1 MRTVEDLT
9 VSLVAFDGYPLETAV
24 AVVAELGVV
33 SVEPAM
39 IAGYTDPF
47 DESAFSDERARE
59 MRNTVEGAGLVCDAF
74 SAHIDI
80 GAPGGLDRALRRL
93 RFAGALGA
101 KRFATN
107 AAKAQ
112 YRESFEAAVEPL
124 AREAERAG
132 VVLALENPGDGS
144 PNLIDDAA
152 AAAELVRSIG
162 SPWIGINYDP
172 GNLRTHEP
180 DTDAA
185 ADVRAFG
192 PGLVSLHVKDA
203 TPEGEWLR
211 YCAVGEGIID
221 YEGIL
226 RHCDALDPR
235 PAYSIEAPLRLAR
248 KPGGTTKRDE
258 TPRPLDEIREAL
270 RASIAW
276 IVAH

>member
-1 MRTVEDLT
+1 MRSIENIT

-24 AVVAELGVV
+24 EVVAELGVV

-47 DESAFSDERARE
+47 DESAFSDERAAT
-59 MRNTVEGAGLVCDAF
+59 MRRAVEGAGLLCDAF
-74 SAHIDI
+74 SAHVDI
-80 GAPGGLDRALRRL
+80 GAPSGLDQALRRL

-107 AAKAQ
+107 AAKAR
-112 YRESFEAAVEPL
+112 YRESFMAAVEPL

-132 VVLALENPGDGS
+132 VVLALENPGDGA

-162 SPWIGINYDP
+162 SPWIGVNYDP
-172 GNLRTHEP
+172 GNQLTHAPEK
-180 DTDAA
+180 DAA

-203 TPEGEWLR
+203 APEGEWLR
-211 YCAVGEGIID
+211 YCAVGEGVID
-221 YEGIL
+221 YEAIL
-226 RHCDALDPR
+226 RHCDTLDPR

-258 TPRPLDEIREAL
+258 TPRPLEEIREAL

-276 IVAH
+276 MVGH

>member
-1 MRTVEDLT
+1 LSIEDIT

-24 AVVAELGVV
+24 DVVAALGVK

-47 DESAFSDERARE
+47 DESAFSDEHAQA
-59 MRNTVEGAGLVCDAF
+59 MRSTVEDAGLGCDAF

-80 GAPGGLDRALRRL
+80 GAPGGVEQAFRRL

-101 KRFATN
+101 KRLATN
-107 AAKAQ
+107 AAKEG
-112 YRESFEAAVEPL
+112 YRESFLAAIEPL
-124 AREAERAG
+124 AREAERSG
-132 VVLALENPGDGS
+132 VVIALENPGDGA
-144 PNLIDDAA
+144 PNVIDDAA
-152 AAAELVRSIG
+152 AAARLVRSIG

-172 GNLRTHEP
+172 GNLLTHRP
-180 DTDAA
+180 DTNAA
-185 ADVRAFG
+185 EDVRAFG

-203 TPEGEWLR
+203 APEGEWLR
-211 YCAVGEGIID
+211 YCAVGEGVID
-221 YEGIL
+221 YEAIL
-226 RHCDALDPR
+226 RHCDTLDPR

-258 TPRPLDEIREAL
+258 TPRPLEEIREAL

-276 IVAH
+276 MVGH